1 MVHGPLLGKILL
13 FSLPLIAQSWL
24 QVLFNAADVIVVGRF
39 VGPTALAAVG
49 CTASLVNLILNVFM
63 GLSVGANV
71 VVARYLGAKNDVA
84 IEQSV
89 HTTIGLSVLSG
100 IILTVIG
107 FFGSPVFL
115 IWMST
120 PAEVLP
126 QATLY
131 LRVYFL
137 GIISSMLYNFG
148 AAILRAIGD
157 TQRPLIFLLIS
168 GVLNVILN
176 VIFVT
181 VIRLDVA
188 GVALATIISQTLAA
202 YLVLRCLTREKSSIR
217 LNFKKI
223 QINVERTKE
232 IVKIGMP
239 AGVQGML
246 FSFSNTV
253 IQSSINGFGAVVVA
267 GNSAASNVEGFV
279 WNAMNAFHQA
289 STSFTSQNYG
299 AGEMKRINII
309 AVQCQ
314 LCAIVISLISSMAF
328 LWGGPFIMS
337 LYSPEADVI
346 AAGMVRLKI
355 IMSTYYLCGMMDVMV
370 GSLRGIGY
378 SIIPMI
384 MSLLGACGLRLL
396 FIFTLFR
403 LPYFHTTDWLYYMY
417 PISWAVT
424 FVAQFVT
431 FLICKRKVDR
441 QYSMVSAV

>member
-24 QVLFNAADVIVVGRF
+24 QVLFNAADIIVVGRF

-71 VVARYLGAKNDVA
+71 VVARYLGAKNDAA
-84 IEQSV
+84 IEQAV
-89 HTTIGLSVLSG
+89 HTTIGLAIGSG
-100 IILTVIG
+100 MVLTVIG
-107 FFGSPVFL
+107 YFGSPVFL
-115 IWMST
+115 TWMAT
-120 PAEVLP
+120 PPEVLP
-126 QATLY
+126 QAALY

-148 AAILRAIGD
+148 AAILRAVGD
-157 TQRPLIFLLIS
+157 TQRPLFFLLIS
-168 GVLNVILN
+168 GVVNVILN
-176 VIFVT
+176 VILVT
-181 VIRLDVA
+181 VVRLDVA
-188 GVALATIISQTLAA
+188 GVALATIVSQTLAA
-202 YLVLRCLTREKSSIR
+202 YLVLRCLAREKSSIR
-217 LNFKKI
+217 LVFRKI
-223 QINVERTKE
+223 HINLERTRE
-232 IVKIGMP
+232 IVQIGMP

-267 GNSAASNVEGFV
+267 GNSAACNVEGFV

-299 AGEMKRINII
+299 AGELKRINTI
-309 AVQCQ
+309 AIECQ
-314 LCAIVISLISSMAF
+314 LCAIVAGFLGGMAF
-328 LWGGPFIMS
+328 LWGGPFVMY
-337 LYSPEADVI
+337 LYSPEPEVI

-403 LPYFHTTDWLYYMY
+403 FELFHTPQWLYYMY

-424 FVAQFVT
+424 FVAQLIT

-441 QYSMVSAV
+441 SHHLAAA